1 METGTAAG
9 MISKKNKKK
18 KSSKLEVQTLNSS
31 HFVDDLFSQLKK
43 PPPEASSDDVPASP
57 KTTTTT
63 TTTSSKENHAKKSKM
78 ARKFRL
84 TENEQDKECW
94 LDSQLNRKGIQ
105 ASSNLNSRSTTA
117 QGRTAEGWPIFLEDQ
132 LVSMTGGTTKDCPFD
147 CECCY

>member
-1 METGTAAG
+1 MGTDTTTR

-18 KSSKLEVQTLNSS
+18 KASKLECQALNSS

-43 PPPEASSDDVPASP
+43 PPLKTSSDEVAASA
-57 KTTTTT
+57 KTTTTG
-63 TTTSSKENHAKKSKM
+63 SKENHAKNSKM

-84 TENEQDKECW
+84 KENEQEKESW

-105 ASSNLNSRSTTA
+105 ASSNPNSSSSIV

-132 LVSMTGGTTKDCPFD
+132 LVSLTGGTTKDCPFD